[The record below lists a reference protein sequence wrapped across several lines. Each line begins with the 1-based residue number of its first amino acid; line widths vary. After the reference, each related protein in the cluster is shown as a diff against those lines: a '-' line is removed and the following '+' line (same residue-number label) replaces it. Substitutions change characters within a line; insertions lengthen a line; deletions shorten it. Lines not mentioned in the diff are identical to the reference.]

1 MESKLWVRTN
11 GRMEIERKTKRFDNP
26 SKHKSNGGYTMKKF
40 VSKLFACL
48 LVVVIAASIMCSS
61 AFALYAPCKKD
72 GCYKM
77 RVAGSFF
84 CERHR
89 DNYYAPNDEPKKP
102 EPVKTNTIYCAKSGC
117 TRLHSTYSKYCIY
130 HRPES
135 KLVDSDSSTSKSYS
149 YSTKSSKSSSS
160 KTSSKKS
167 YNSYDDGYDDV
178 YDNDDYDWDRYNS
191 DSDYADGV
199 DDAMDEL
206 DW

>member
-77 RVAGSFF
+77 RV
-84 CERHR
+84 R
-89 DNYYAPNDEPKKP
+89 
-102 EPVKTNTIYCAKSGC
+102 
-117 TRLHSTYSKYCIY
+117 
-130 HRPES
+130 
-135 KLVDSDSSTSKSYS
+135 
-149 YSTKSSKSSSS
+149 
-160 KTSSKKS
+160 
-167 YNSYDDGYDDV
+167 
-178 YDNDDYDWDRYNS
+178 
-191 DSDYADGV
+191 
-199 DDAMDEL
+199 
-206 DW
+206 

>member
-1 MESKLWVRTN
+1 MQQCFCTLRSVQ
-11 GRMEIERKTKRFDNP
+11 
-26 SKHKSNGGYTMKKF
+26 
-40 VSKLFACL
+40 
-48 LVVVIAASIMCSS
+48 
-61 AFALYAPCKKD
+61 KD

-130 HRPES
+130 HRPGS

-160 KTSSKKS
+160 KTSSKNLTTRTMMAMMMCMIMMTMTGTDTIVIPITLTALMMQWM
-167 YNSYDDGYDDV
+167 NSIGNRESHHEYSNNFV
-178 YDNDDYDWDRYNS
+178 WQKQPLRPRPNS
-191 DSDYADGV
+191 QV
-199 DDAMDEL
+199 
-206 DW
+206 